1 MGLISSNIKDLR
13 PKNVKVA
20 RFAEPS
26 SDGKDEILVEDS
38 FEVQMNLHKNFVDIS
53 EDHRKLRT
61 IRAHRMA
68 TLWLDVL
75 GKDLK
80 SLVVADKRQIYREQ
94 FQNGA
99 SLSLHEMQQ
108 LDSVSK
114 QDYFNE
120 IIKRDRNTTRK
131 I

>member
-1 MGLISSNIKDLR
+1 MK
-13 PKNVKVA
+13 A
-20 RFAEPS
+20 TRFFEPS
-26 SDGKDEILVEDS
+26 SDAKDKIPVEDS
-38 FEVQMNLHKNFVDIS
+38 FEMQMNLHKNFIDIS
-53 EDHRKLRT
+53 EEHRKLRT
-61 IRAHRMA
+61 IRARRMA

-80 SLVVADKRQIYREQ
+80 SLVAADKRQIYKEQ
-94 FQNGA
+94 FRNGA

-108 LDSVSK
+108 LDSASK